1 MISVNDTLPAFD
13 VWTRLIRA
21 SEHMSRL
28 VELDLKEAGFPLLSW
43 YDVLLELKRSETG
56 CLRPFELERQLLLTQ
71 YNLSR
76 LLDRIVKAG
85 YAEKR
90 PLNEDRRG
98 HLLAL
103 TATGEDLIGRMWPV
117 YRSSIEKHVY
127 DRLTNEEARSVA
139 ALLSRLYNDA

>member
-1 MISVNDTLPAFD
+1 MSGRVLSVPRNTCAALSNS
-13 VWTRLIRA
+13 T
-21 SEHMSRL
+21 SRRQ
-28 VELDLKEAGFPLLSW
+28 GFPSLSW

-71 YNLSR
+71 YDLSR

-103 TATGEDLIGRMWPV
+103 TATREDLIGRMWPV
-117 YRSSIEKHVY
+117 YRSSIEKLAS

>member
-1 MISVNDTLPAFD
+1 
-13 VWTRLIRA
+13 
-21 SEHMSRL
+21 
-28 VELDLKEAGFPLLSW
+28 
-43 YDVLLELKRSETG
+43 
-56 CLRPFELERQLLLTQ
+56 LLLTQ
-71 YNLSR
+71 YDLSR

-103 TATGEDLIGRMWPV
+103 TATREDLIGRMWPV
-117 YRSSIEKHVY
+117 YRSSIEKLAS